1 MLFVFRHSTD
11 TLPTAHIMPRIQTA
25 FSNTRIKNL
34 MLRNIKSYLST
45 ATNKRGSMDKA
56 GRKFLLTIILKN
68 SGTQNLFKITSTCS
82 PRGLTVLKCLNKTPS
97 ETLGYTAAEFATCL
111 GVNKK
116 TVQKYANSKS
126 AFQDIIP
133 SIEKKKAAS
142 NRWEAREVNVC
153 MCIMQRTCTQ
163 CIYILFVSLFSQDG
177 PVILRTITHDWASNL
192 TPSAKKNDFVFK
204 CVREAGAHQKITI
217 NGVSSYECVP
227 GKGCQKHQRHFQAHS
242 TALLFRM
249 FCKGHPGLATIVTE
263 YIYRKMR
270 PFFASK
276 PTLR

>member
-1 MLFVFRHSTD
+1 
-11 TLPTAHIMPRIQTA
+11 
-25 FSNTRIKNL
+25 

-82 PRGLTVLKCLNKTPS
+82 PRGLTLLWIKCFVWFKTPS
-97 ETLGYTAAEFATCL
+97 DTLGYTAADFATCL

-126 AFQDIIP
+126 AFEDIIP

-142 NRWEAREVNVC
+142 NRWEAREVNIC

-177 PVILRTITHDWASNL
+177 PVIRTSVWQERAARSISGTFKLILQLSYFVCF
-192 TPSAKKNDFVFK
+192 AKD
-204 CVREAGAHQKITI
+204 
-217 NGVSSYECVP
+217 
-227 GKGCQKHQRHFQAHS
+227 
-242 TALLFRM
+242 
-249 FCKGHPGLATIVTE
+249 
-263 YIYRKMR
+263 
-270 PFFASK
+270 
-276 PTLR
+276 TLDSPQL